1 MIRKNTIFDYLTHV
15 MVVWSISMLSLCLFC
30 FLFGQEAKGHSS
42 IFALG
47 NEGLSLATMMQF
59 FVLAIITTGLRW
71 IFFTHILV
79 KRLSIMVRS
88 IFMFTGVIVSVGI
101 FAAVFGWFPV
111 DQILPWGMFFLCFFV
126 CAAVSVAVSVMKEKS
141 DNRKLQEALER
152 MKGEGHS

>member
-30 FLFGQEAKGHSS
+30 FLFGQEAKGYSS

-47 NEGLSLATMMQF
+47 NTGLSLATMMQF

-71 IFFTHILV
+71 IFFTDIFV

-111 DQILPWGMFFLCFFV
+111 DQIIPWGMFFFCFFV

-152 MKGEGHS
+152 MKGEEHS

>member
-30 FLFGQEAKGHSS
+30 FLFGQEAKGYSS

-47 NEGLSLATMMQF
+47 NTGLSLDTMMQF

-71 IFFTHILV
+71 IFFTDIFV

-111 DQILPWGMFFLCFFV
+111 DQIIPWGMFFLCFFV

>member
-30 FLFGQEAKGHSS
+30 FLFGQEAKGYSS

-47 NEGLSLATMMQF
+47 NAGLSLVTMMQF
-59 FVLAIITTGLRW
+59 FALAIITTGLRW
-71 IFFTHILV
+71 IFFTHIFV
-79 KRLSIMVRS
+79 KRLAIMVRS
-88 IFMFTGVIVSVGI
+88 IFMFMGVIVSVGI

-111 DQILPWGMFFLCFFV
+111 DQIIPWGMFLLSFFV
-126 CAAVSVAVSVMKEKS
+126 CAAVSVVVSVIKEKT

>member
-30 FLFGQEAKGHSS
+30 FLFGQEAKGYSS

-47 NEGLSLATMMQF
+47 NAGLSLAAMMQF
-59 FVLAIITTGLRW
+59 FALAIITTGLRW
-71 IFFTHILV
+71 VFFTDIFV
-79 KRLSIMVRS
+79 KGLSIMVRS
-88 IFMFTGVIVSVGI
+88 IFMFTGAIVSVGI

-111 DQILPWGMFFLCFFV
+111 DQVLPWGMFFLCFFV

>member
-30 FLFGQEAKGHSS
+30 FLFGQEAKGYSS

-47 NEGLSLATMMQF
+47 NAGLSLAAMMQF
-59 FVLAIITTGLRW
+59 FALAIIITGLRW
-71 IFFTHILV
+71 VFFTDIFV
-79 KRLSIMVRS
+79 KELSIMVRS
-88 IFMFTGVIVSVGI
+88 IFMFTGAIVSVGI

-111 DQILPWGMFFLCFFV
+111 DQVLPWGMFFLCFFV